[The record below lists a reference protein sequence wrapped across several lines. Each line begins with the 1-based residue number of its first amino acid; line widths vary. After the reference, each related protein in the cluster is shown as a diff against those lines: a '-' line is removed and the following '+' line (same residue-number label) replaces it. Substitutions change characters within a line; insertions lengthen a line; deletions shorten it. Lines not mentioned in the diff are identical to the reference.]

1 MSIPHVAAM
10 ILMLVGG
17 SIAEWIG
24 RKHTLI
30 VGQVCMMLGWII
42 VYFAKTF
49 SVLLIGRFITNAGTG
64 ISFPVQTLQ
73 LSEIALVRMRGMLSM
88 LSYLVMNVGN
98 LYSLI
103 VAANCSINTLILSL
117 IVPSVVFLVLSI
129 FLPESPMWLVK
140 KQHLDRAKQSL
151 KRLRGSD
158 YETEEEIKE
167 LEALVQSQD
176 ESSFSEK
183 WNALKTRSNII
194 PCAIMTLIL
203 TIQV

>member
-1 MSIPHVAAM
+1 MSIPHVAVM
-10 ILMLVGG
+10 MLMLVGG

-24 RKHTLI
+24 RKHALI

-42 VYFAKTF
+42 VYFARTF
-49 SVLLIGRFITNAGTG
+49 GVLLLGRFITGAGIG
-64 ISFPVQTLQ
+64 ISIPVQTLQ

-103 VAANCSINTLILSL
+103 VAANCSINSLILSL
-117 IVPSVVFLVLSI
+117 IVPSVVFLGLSI

-140 KQHLDRAKQSL
+140 KGQLGMAKQSL
-151 KRLRGSD
+151 ERLRGCD
-158 YETEEEIKE
+158 YETKEEIIE
-167 LEALVQSQD
+167 LENLVQSQD
-176 ESSFSEK
+176 ESSLSEK
-183 WNALKTRSNII
+183 WKALKTRNNII
-194 PCAIMTLIL
+194 PCGIMTLIL

>member
-1 MSIPHVAAM
+1 
-10 ILMLVGG
+10 
-17 SIAEWIG
+17 
-24 RKHTLI
+24 
-30 VGQVCMMLGWII
+30 MMLGWII